1 MNHLLECLLFGILAN
16 FAIERSFWRSHRE
29 CVFVVAMSL
38 PNSAT
43 ILTSSEIK
51 TLNFGRIAS
60 VDEESR
66 TECLIYHCDS
76 SMNFKFQA

>member
-16 FAIERSFWRSHRE
+16 FAIERSFWRSRRE

-38 PNSAT
+38 PNRAT
-43 ILTSSEIK
+43 ILTSSVIK
-51 TLNFGRIAS
+51 TLNFGRITS
-60 VDEESR
+60 VDEKFR
-66 TECLIYHCDS
+66 ADRLTYHCDS

>member
-38 PNSAT
+38 PNRAT
-43 ILTSSEIK
+43 ILISSEIK